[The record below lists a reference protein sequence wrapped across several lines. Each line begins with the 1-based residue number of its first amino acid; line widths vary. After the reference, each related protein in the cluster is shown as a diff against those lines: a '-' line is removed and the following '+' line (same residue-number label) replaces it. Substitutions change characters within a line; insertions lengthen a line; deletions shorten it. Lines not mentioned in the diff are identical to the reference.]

1 MSNHSS
7 PPRSWMYRSGAFVVV
22 AVALLLGAA
31 SSAEAHGDEGEME
44 VLAAE
49 PAAGPLELWVEVG
62 VVYTNDEDLATDAVV
77 TVTAIGPDGATIGP
91 IDVPN
96 TVDAKY
102 GTTFSVPTEGIWT
115 LTVTSSD
122 PAAEQTVEVTAT
134 ADTSPSPSGDTTPTT
149 SAEASTSMGSDT
161 TAPSSSPA
169 SIAPADGSESSDED
183 NGLGI
188 LVVIGVVVAGL
199 VAFAVI
205 VLRGRSSAA
214 AADQDSG
221 TLP

>member
-1 MSNHSS
+1 VSNHSS
-7 PPRSWMYRSGAFVVV
+7 PPRSWMCRSSAFVVI
-22 AVALLLGAA
+22 ALALLLGAA

-49 PAAGPLELWVEVG
+49 ATARPLELWVEVG
-62 VVYTNDEDLATDAVV
+62 VVYTNDEDLATEAVV
-77 TVTAIGPDGATIGP
+77 TVTATGPDGATVGP

-102 GTTFSVPTEGIWT
+102 GTTFDVPTEGIWT
-115 LTVTSSD
+115 VTVISTG

-134 ADTSPSPSGDTTPTT
+134 ADTSPSSSGDTTPTT
-149 SAEASTSMGSDT
+149 SSGASTSMGSDT
-161 TAPSSSPA
+161 TTPSSSPA
-169 SIAPADGSESSDED
+169 STASDDGSESSDED